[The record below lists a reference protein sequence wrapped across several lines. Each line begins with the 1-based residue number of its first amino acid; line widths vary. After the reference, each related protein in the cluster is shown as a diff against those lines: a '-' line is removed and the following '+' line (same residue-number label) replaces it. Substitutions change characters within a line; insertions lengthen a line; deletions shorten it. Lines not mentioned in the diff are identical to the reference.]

1 MYYKDEEKESE
12 QIKEMLRKIALE
24 AEWKNVESQIKQLF
38 IPVLDGQSMK
48 YIPILRKYAKRLVG
62 WMRNYQIPYIG
73 GKASL
78 YDILLDCISTDLL
91 MCMIRRYELRYWMTI
106 NFNQDCRSNG
116 KTNHNTQ
123 TSFARWVL
131 DEEVNQLANLFR
143 NIDPD
148 YYRVVENV
156 DRNEADQNE
165 HNSINDAENQY
176 FLYTST
182 EKEFLK
188 ILFRL
193 NNYILIQPHKKEM
206 LHPSSFVALIYGHPC
221 FAYCIEQHWHFYS
234 DYYSNRSED
243 DYNKEDWVKWNFDYF
258 TKKKDESEEKN
269 KIAFSNKLGRVSR
282 EQKEY
287 FKTSPDYSEREDNYA
302 FVLQRRLARADF
314 DLIKKLICQYDDA
327 VIQDFAGQ
335 ISESVRQIREQNDG
349 IALLQTLMNFLKID
363 EPDKKEYEE
372 NFTYQF
378 PCQLAHSACVRM
390 FCRKIQEDVWESDQD
405 CKTAEEHDEIK
416 NADFYIGLS
425 TLIQAV
431 MVLYQKVEHE
441 IIQLIEVRAK
451 PNHELRP
458 VKLEKWAWVENL
470 MRKPIDGG
478 DHPKQQTDFTGR
490 NLPFLTRLMDWFYD
504 EACLKNWIWTCRY
517 IKEEQKET
525 ELLSLAHNLS
535 KDIDMIEQLNT
546 NYETVKDRLR
556 VNTQT
561 YLDSIKKIY
570 YEFEKSKLHFH
581 QSATTQELQYVANC
595 AEMLDRYFASIHQQ
609 DDRLEEALRLSA
621 YILDEMAEC
630 VEIMDIVPEPFAL
643 KELMGKKN
651 IQEKDIYECLFPR
664 KETKCKLI
672 DPLYYFIRDNS
683 EWISA
688 QFGTYNADTEDQ
700 IIQKGEQ
707 FWKDAL
713 NSRKAYVQYRK
724 LVSTTFGINSK
735 TTRKIKNVKMKKS

>member
-1 MYYKDEEKESE
+1 M
-12 QIKEMLRKIALE
+12 
-24 AEWKNVESQIKQLF
+24 
-38 IPVLDGQSMK
+38 
-48 YIPILRKYAKRLVG
+48 
-62 WMRNYQIPYIG
+62 
-73 GKASL
+73 
-78 YDILLDCISTDLL
+78 
-91 MCMIRRYELRYWMTI
+91 
-106 NFNQDCRSNG
+106 
-116 KTNHNTQ
+116 
-123 TSFARWVL
+123 L

-206 LHPSSFVALIYGHPC
+206 LHPSSFVAFIYGHPC

-269 KIAFSNKLGRVSR
+269 EIAFSNKLGRVSR

-302 FVLQRRLARADF
+302 FVLQRRLSTADF
-314 DLIKKLICQYDDA
+314 DLIKKLINQYDDTA
-327 VIQDFAGQ
+327 IQDFSKQ
-335 ISESVRQIREQNDG
+335 ISESLQQIREQNNG
-349 IALLQTLMNFLKID
+349 IDLLQTLMKFLKID
-363 EPDKKEYEE
+363 EPNEKEYEE

-390 FCRKIQEDVWESDQD
+390 FCRKIQEDVWESDQE
-405 CKTAEEHDEIK
+405 CKTAEEHGEIK

-431 MVLYQKVEHE
+431 MVLYRKVEHE
-441 IIQLIEVRAK
+441 INQLIEVRAK

-470 MRKPIDGG
+470 MRKPIDGR
-478 DHPKQQTDFTGR
+478 DHSTQQMDFTGR

-525 ELLSLAHNLS
+525 ELLSLTRQLS
-535 KDIDMIEQLNT
+535 EDIYMIELLNT
-546 NYETVKDRLR
+546 NYKTVKDRLR
-556 VNTQT
+556 IDTQT
-561 YLDSIKKIY
+561 YLDGIKEKC
-570 YEFEKSKLHFH
+570 YEFEESKLHFH
-581 QSATTQELQYVANC
+581 QGATTQELQYTATC
-595 AEMLDRYFASIHQQ
+595 AEKLDGYFASIHQQ
-609 DDRLEEALRLSA
+609 NDRLEEALRFSA
-621 YILDEMAEC
+621 HILDEMAGC
-630 VEIMDIVPEPFAL
+630 IEIMDMVPEPFAW
-643 KELMGKKN
+643 KELMEKKN
-651 IQEKDIYECLFPR
+651 IQEKDNHECLFPR
-664 KETKCKLI
+664 KETQWELI
-672 DPLYYFIRDNS
+672 SPLYSFIWDNS

-688 QFGTYNADTEDQ
+688 QFGTYNVDTEDQ

-713 NSRKAYVQYRK
+713 NSQEAYVQYRK
-724 LVSTTFGINSK
+724 WVSTTFGINSK
-735 TTRKIKNVKMKKS
+735 TVRKIKKVKIKKSGNR